1 MRVSRHTSAS
11 LRLIT
16 AKKNYTPIFW
26 ISNSEMI
33 IIEKILSEN
42 VDLQVTA
49 GPLKSFWERRRWVKK
64 KYTNMHKIMV
74 TFLN

>member
-11 LRLIT
+11 LRLI
-16 AKKNYTPIFW
+16 AENHTPIFW

-49 GPLKSFWERRRWVKK
+49 GPLKSFWERRR
-64 KYTNMHKIMV
+64 
-74 TFLN
+74 

>member
-49 GPLKSFWERRRWVKK
+49 GPLKSF
-64 KYTNMHKIMV
+64 
-74 TFLN
+74 